1 MSKQD
6 ELKKIQAEKK
16 ALADKQKA
24 LRAELKESAA
34 ERNESRKSRSEGRK
48 NFNEAKSALRSHL
61 AKSYVTLKD
70 GDAEEIAAYADTITE
85 LSTKMA
91 TAARQCS
98 EALEQLEDL

>member
-34 ERNESRKSRSEGRK
+34 ERTKSREQRTEGRK
-48 NFNEAKSALRSHL
+48 AFGEAKSALRSHL
-61 AKSYVTLKD
+61 AKSYVVLKD
-70 GDAEEIAAYADTITE
+70 GTSEEIAEYADTITE
-85 LSTKMA
+85 LSGKMA
-91 TAARQCS
+91 TAARNCS

>member
-6 ELKKIQAEKK
+6 ELKKIQVEKK

-34 ERNESRKSRSEGRK
+34 ERNESRKQRADGRK
-48 NFNEAKSALRSHL
+48 AFGEAKSALRSHL
-61 AKSYVTLKD
+61 AKSYLVLKD
-70 GDAEEIAAYADTITE
+70 GTSEEIADYADTITE
-85 LSTKMA
+85 LSTEMA
-91 TAARQCS
+91 TAARNCS